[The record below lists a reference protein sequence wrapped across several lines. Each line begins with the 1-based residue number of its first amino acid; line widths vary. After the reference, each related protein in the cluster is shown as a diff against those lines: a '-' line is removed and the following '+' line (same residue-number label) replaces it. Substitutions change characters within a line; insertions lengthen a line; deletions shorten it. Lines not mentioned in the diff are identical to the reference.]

1 MRNNDIEFLK
11 WFNSVEEE
19 ALPVIDLRKKEPDV
33 EQTQLPLDCRYPK
46 RTRSIQKIVQVF
58 FDSVAMTVILEEGE
72 DLLEVLNTDDS
83 YGKFIY
89 EDDKIIHIWDTDD
102 TKEQCEIVDITDRKG
117 IVHTESH

>member
-1 MRNNDIEFLK
+1 MRNNDIEFLE
-11 WFNSVEEE
+11 WFNSVEQES
-19 ALPVIDLRKKEPDV
+19 LPVLELRKKEPDI
-33 EQTQLPLDCRYPK
+33 EQTELPLDCRYPK
-46 RTRSIQKIVQVF
+46 RTRPIQKIVQVF

-89 EDDKIIHIWDTDD
+89 EGDKITHIWDIDD
-102 TKEQCEIVDITDRKG
+102 SKELCEIVDITDRKG